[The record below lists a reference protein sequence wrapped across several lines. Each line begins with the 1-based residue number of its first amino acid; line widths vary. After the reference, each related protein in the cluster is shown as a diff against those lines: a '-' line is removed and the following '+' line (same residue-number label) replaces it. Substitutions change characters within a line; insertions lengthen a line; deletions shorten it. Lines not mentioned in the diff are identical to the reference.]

1 MDNKATTR
9 LGSQD
14 LVNIARQQYENKQR
28 SKIPTVIVKLASGG
42 KIYPK
47 THPLYDGNIELRYMT
62 AYDEDILTN
71 ASYIREGV
79 VFDKLLQSIIMTD
92 VNVND
97 ICSVDKDGLILNA
110 RVMAYGPEYTVQI
123 QDPKTNNILDRTIN
137 LTEVQFKPF
146 VLVADDSGEFTY
158 QINPET
164 TIKFA
169 YPRTEIN
176 QETVSETIN
185 NLITEV
191 NGIRDRAAIENFI
204 RYEFFARDAKQFREY
219 VKENAPGVDY
229 EMNFEGED
237 GSTFKAMFPV
247 NANLFW
253 F

>member
-28 SKIPTVIVKLASGG
+28 SKIPTIIAKLASGG

-47 THPLYDGNIELRYMT
+47 SHPLHDGTIELRYMT

-71 ASYIREGV
+71 SSYIREGV
-79 VFDKLLQSIIMTD
+79 VFDKLLQSIIMSD

-110 RVMAYGPEYTVQI
+110 RVMAYGPEYAVQI
-123 QDPKTNNILDRTIN
+123 QDPKTGNMLNRTIN
-137 LTEVQFKPF
+137 LSEVQFKPF
-146 VLVADDSGEFTY
+146 NLVADDAGEFTY
-158 QINPET
+158 QINSET

-169 YPRTEIN
+169 YPKTEIT

-191 NGIRDRAAIENFI
+191 NGIRDRTAIENFI
-204 RYEFFARDAKQFREY
+204 RYEFFAKDAKRFREY

-247 NANLFW
+247 NSNLFW

>member
-1 MDNKATTR
+1 MDNKVTTR

-14 LVNIARQQYENKQR
+14 LVSIARQKYETKQR
-28 SKIPTVIVKLASGG
+28 NKIPSVIVKLASGG
-42 KIYPK
+42 KIYPEN
-47 THPLYDGNIELRYMT
+47 HPLHSGQIEMRYMT

-79 VFDKLLQSIIMTD
+79 VFDKLLQSIIVTEVD
-92 VNVND
+92 VND
-97 ICSVDKDGLILNA
+97 ICSVDKDGLILSA

-123 QDPKTNNILDRTIN
+123 PDPKTKNMLERTIN

-146 VLVADDSGEFTY
+146 ELSPNANGEFTY
-158 QINPET
+158 QVNAET

-169 YPRTEIN
+169 YPKTEIT

-185 NLITEV
+185 NLIMEV
-191 NGIRDRAAIENFI
+191 NGIRDRAAIENFV
-204 RYEFFARDAKQFREY
+204 RYEFFARDAKKFREY
-219 VKENAPGVDY
+219 VKTNAPGIDY

-237 GSTFKAMFPV
+237 GSTFKAMFPIGID
-247 NANLFW
+247 LFW

>member
-28 SKIPTVIVKLASGG
+28 SKIPTIIAKLASGG

-47 THPLYDGNIELRYMT
+47 SHPLHDGTLELRYMT

-71 ASYIREGV
+71 SSYIREGV
-79 VFDKLLQSIIMTD
+79 VFDKLLQSIIMSD

-110 RVMAYGPEYTVQI
+110 RVMAYGPEYSVQV
-123 QDPKTNNILDRTIN
+123 QDPKTGNMLDRTID
-137 LTEVQFKPF
+137 LTEVQFKLF
-146 VLVADDSGEFTY
+146 NLVADDAGEFTY

-169 YPRTEIN
+169 YPKTEIT

-204 RYEFFARDAKQFREY
+204 RYEFFAKDAKRFREY

-247 NANLFW
+247 NSNLFW

>member
-1 MDNKATTR
+1 MDNKVTTR

-14 LVNIARQQYENKQR
+14 LVNIARQQYENKQKT
-28 SKIPTVIVKLASGG
+28 KIPSVIVKLASDG
-42 KIYPK
+42 KVYPK
-47 THPLYDGNIELRYMT
+47 NHPLHSGTIELRYMT

-71 ASYIREGV
+71 TSYIREGV
-79 VFDKLLQSIIMTD
+79 VFDKLLQSIIVTEVD
-92 VNVND
+92 VND

-123 QDPKTNNILDRTIN
+123 PDPKTGNMLERTIN

-146 VLVADDSGEFTY
+146 TLVADATGEFTY
-158 QINPET
+158 QVNTET
-164 TIKFA
+164 IIKFA
-169 YPRTEIN
+169 YPKTEITR
-176 QETVSETIN
+176 ETVSETIN
-185 NLITEV
+185 NLIIEV

-204 RYEFFARDAKQFREY
+204 RYEFFARDAKQFRDY
-219 VKENAPGVDY
+219 VRNNAPGVDY

-247 NANLFW
+247 NADLFW